1 MRWLFVKDLQILKR
15 SPLLVGLLVVY
26 PIVIAL
32 MIGFA
37 LSSPPGKPKVALL
50 NEVPTGHGQLS
61 LGNQQINVSKYANQ
75 LYQSIDPIKVD
86 SRAEAIAKVQSGQA
100 AAALI
105 VPANIVSEINSLITQ
120 GVGNPTVDLILNT
133 KDPLERQFADQ
144 AISSRV
150 AQVEQAVSKQVLQ
163 VAVTDLQEMLN
174 GGTLK
179 FLGQNVPLL
188 GLKNSR
194 AIVQGTIA
202 SLPKTSPLLPALRQV
217 VSFATLAIDGLGF
230 ATPVLSSIGSPL
242 TVHTVN
248 LAGKTTPTDSYA
260 AAIAVIVSLM
270 FVGVLLAAALLALER
285 SEHTYS
291 RLVRGL
297 VTPEGLL
304 SEKVVVSAAGAAAVT
319 LVMSAFVSLFVHLD
333 WARFPLWVAALAL
346 GGLAFAALGVAIG
359 GLAREVSVASL
370 MAFLLSLPIAFVAL
384 VPGDAV
390 SGTLKSILDA
400 VAFVFPFKA
409 ALQAVVER
417 VQRRGAWDRMA
428 ARAPGGADVRVRRP
442 SPARD
447 ATVRLNGV
455 TGGRSSGGTSP
466 RRSPPR

>member
-1 MRWLFVKDLQILKR
+1 VRWLFVKDLQILKR
-15 SPLLVGLLVVY
+15 SPLLVGLLIVY

-50 NEVPTGHGQLS
+50 NEVPTGRGQLS
-61 LGNQQINVSKYANQ
+61 FGNQKINVAKYASQ
-75 LYQSIDPIKVD
+75 LYQSIDPIKVN
-86 SRAEAIAKVQSGQA
+86 SRAEAISKVQSGQA

-105 VPANIVSEINSLITQ
+105 IPADIVSQINSLVTQ
-120 GVGNPTVDLILNT
+120 GAGNPTVDLILNT

-150 AQVEQAVSKQVLQ
+150 AQVEQAVSKQVLR
-163 VAVTDLQEMLN
+163 VAVTDLQETLN

-179 FLGQNVPLL
+179 FLGQTVPLL

-202 SLPKTSPLLPALRQV
+202 SLPKNSPLLPALRQV
-217 VSFATLAIDGLGF
+217 VNFATLAIDGLGF

-242 TVHTVN
+242 TVNTIN

-297 VTPEGLL
+297 VTPSGLL
-304 SEKVVVSAAGAAAVT
+304 SEKIALSASAAAAVT
-319 LVMSAFVSLFVHLD
+319 LVMSALVSLFVHLE
-333 WARFPLWVAALAL
+333 WARFPLWVVTLAL

-359 GLAREVSVASL
+359 GVAREVSVAAL
-370 MAFLLSLPIAFVAL
+370 LAFLISLPVAFVAL

-390 SGTLKSILDA
+390 SGTLRTILDA

-409 ALQAVVER
+409 ALQAVTNAFS
-417 VQRRGAWDRMA
+417 GA
-428 ARAPGGADVRVRRP
+428 APGIGWPLVHLAVLTLVFGALARLAMRRF
-442 SPARD
+442 A
-447 ATVRLNGV
+447 
-455 TGGRSSGGTSP
+455 
-466 RRSPPR
+466 

>member
-1 MRWLFVKDLQILKR
+1 VRWLLIKDLQILKR

-26 PIVIAL
+26 PIAIAL

-50 NEVPTGHGQLS
+50 NEVPAGHGELTF
-61 LGNQQINVSKYANQ
+61 GNQKINISKYTSQ
-75 LYQSIDPIKVD
+75 LYQSIDPIKVN
-86 SRAEAIAKVQSGQA
+86 SRAAAIDKVKSGQA

-105 VPANIVSEINSLITQ
+105 IPANIISQINSLITQ
-120 GVGNPTVDLILNT
+120 GAGSPTVELILNT
-133 KDPLERQFADQ
+133 KDPIERQFADQ
-144 AISSRV
+144 AISARV
-150 AQVEQAVSKQVLQ
+150 AQVQQAVSKQVLR
-163 VAVTDLQEMLN
+163 VAVTDLQQTLN
-174 GGTLK
+174 GGTLQ

-202 SLPKTSPLLPALRQV
+202 SLPKDSPLVPALRQV
-217 VSFATLAIDGLGF
+217 VNFATLAIDGLGF

-242 TVHTVN
+242 TVQTTD
-248 LAGKTTPTDSYA
+248 LAGKTTPTATYA

-297 VTPEGLL
+297 VGPSGLL
-304 SEKVVVSAAGAAAVT
+304 SEKITMSAATAATVT
-319 LVMSAFVSLFVHLD
+319 LVMAALVSLFVHLD
-333 WARFPLWVAALAL
+333 WGRFPLWIAALAL

-370 MAFLLSLPIAFVAL
+370 MAFLVSLPIAFVAL

-400 VAFVFPFKA
+400 ISFVFPFKA
-409 ALQAVVER
+409 ALQAV
-417 VQRRGAWDRMA
+417 GNAFSGT
-428 ARAPGGADVRVRRP
+428 APGIGWPLVHLAVLTLAFGAL
-442 SPARD
+442 ARL
-447 ATVRLNGV
+447 AMKRFA
-455 TGGRSSGGTSP
+455 
-466 RRSPPR
+466 